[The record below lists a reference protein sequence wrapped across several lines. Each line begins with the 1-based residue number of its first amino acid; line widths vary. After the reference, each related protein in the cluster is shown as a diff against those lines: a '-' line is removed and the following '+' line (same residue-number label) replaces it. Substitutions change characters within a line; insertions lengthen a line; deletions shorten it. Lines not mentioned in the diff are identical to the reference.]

1 MKNLS
6 SLAVITLLSVAFSA
20 NVAAKSDSERPP
32 KPDFSTIDADGDGVI
47 SFEEFSAKKPPHGD
61 AQTIFDEIDSDGNG
75 EITEQE
81 LSDHKPPR
89 RERWK
94 DTKMINS
101 ISGSASYMPQ
111 QSSQAAKLTTQQSDF
126 VKETLSEFDPE
137 NLTSDDAQ
145 SIQAAFEEQGIAPT
159 KELAELM
166 GELEFDAKSI
176 GDASRP
182 EGQRPPPP
190 PQNSLEQ
197 VNTDDVVSY
206 LDELLEQYSSQLNDE
221 DKDSIL
227 SAVQEKF
234 GLSQGDSILS
244 VKA

>member
-1 MKNLS
+1 
-6 SLAVITLLSVAFSA
+6 
-20 NVAAKSDSERPP
+20 
-32 KPDFSTIDADGDGVI
+32 
-47 SFEEFSAKKPPHGD
+47 
-61 AQTIFDEIDSDGNG
+61 
-75 EITEQE
+75 
-81 LSDHKPPR
+81 
-89 RERWK
+89 
-94 DTKMINS
+94 
-101 ISGSASYMPQ
+101 MPQ
-111 QSSQAAKLTTQQSDF
+111 QSSQAAKLTTEQSDF